1 MGYFIF
7 TMLPVFVI
15 FFWLI
20 LFMLDG
26 RSEQAKRFL
35 GVFLAVALVN
45 YIAHWFYFNHN
56 YGVYKILDSIWVF
69 TSLSVYPLYYY
80 YLRLLT
86 TDVRINYRWGWI
98 LLPALILSLFSAIP
112 YLVMTPVETEQFV
125 QEILYH
131 NREVQSSYSLP
142 VRLQILRIQLFR
154 YIFAIEVLLTV
165 FIGLRLINRFNE
177 KVRTYYSNVQDKEL
191 RSIRLL
197 LLFLV
202 VTSVISLVS
211 DLIGKDF
218 FSEHPYLLAI
228 PSITHSLALFG
239 ISYAGYRQP
248 FTIRELSQEM
258 NAGNDNFKVIS
269 SEEEKS
275 DEDREKKCLSDRE
288 FDLLH
293 RKLEQLMQQEKIY
306 LNPELRLNELA
317 VLLGTNRTYASQLIH
332 NRRNLNFCDYVNDYR
347 IQHAKR
353 LLSETTDEP
362 LPIEEV
368 ALRSGFASNSTFYRV
383 FTGKE
388 GISPSRY
395 RKLSGR

>member
-15 FFWLI
+15 FFWLM

-35 GVFLAVALVN
+35 VVFLAVTLVN

-98 LLPALILSLFSAIP
+98 LLPALILSLFSAIL

-142 VRLQILRIQLFR
+142 VRLQILRIKLFK
-154 YIFAIEVLLTV
+154 YIFAVEVLLTV

-191 RSIRLL
+191 RS
-197 LLFLV
+197 
-202 VTSVISLVS
+202 
-211 DLIGKDF
+211 
-218 FSEHPYLLAI
+218 
-228 PSITHSLALFG
+228 
-239 ISYAGYRQP
+239 
-248 FTIRELSQEM
+248 
-258 NAGNDNFKVIS
+258 
-269 SEEEKS
+269 
-275 DEDREKKCLSDRE
+275 
-288 FDLLH
+288 
-293 RKLEQLMQQEKIY
+293 
-306 LNPELRLNELA
+306 
-317 VLLGTNRTYASQLIH
+317 
-332 NRRNLNFCDYVNDYR
+332 
-347 IQHAKR
+347 
-353 LLSETTDEP
+353 
-362 LPIEEV
+362 
-368 ALRSGFASNSTFYRV
+368 
-383 FTGKE
+383 
-388 GISPSRY
+388 
-395 RKLSGR
+395 

>member
-1 MGYFIF
+1 MGYFVF
-7 TMLPVFVI
+7 TMLPLFVI
-15 FFWLI
+15 FFWLM
-20 LFMLDG
+20 LFMMDG
-26 RSEQAKRFL
+26 RGERAKRFL
-35 GVFLAVALVN
+35 GVFLVVVLIN

-56 YGVYKILDSIWVF
+56 YEVYKILDSVWVF

-86 TDVRINYRWGWI
+86 IDVRIDYRWGWI
-98 LLPALILSLFSAIP
+98 LLPAVLLSLFSAIQ
-112 YLVMTPVETEQFV
+112 YLLMTPAESEQFV

-131 NREVQSSYSLP
+131 NREMQSSYSLP
-142 VRLQILRIQLFR
+142 VRLQILRIHLFK

-165 FIGLRLINRFNE
+165 YFGLRLINRFNE

-191 RSIRLL
+191 RSIRIL

-202 VTSVISLVS
+202 FTSVSSLVS

-239 ISYAGYRQP
+239 ISYAGYRQS
-248 FTIRELSQEM
+248 FTIRELIPEM
-258 NAGNDNFKVIS
+258 NAGNDNNNVIS
-269 SEEEKS
+269 SGEEKG
-275 DEDREKKCLSDRE
+275 LSGWEYDQ
-288 FDLLH
+288 LH

-317 VLLGTNRTYASQLIH
+317 SMLGTNRTYASRLIH
-332 NRRNLNFCDYVNDYR
+332 NRGNLNFCDYVNDYR
-347 IQHAKR
+347 LQHAKK
-353 LLSETTDEP
+353 LLSKTADER

-368 ALRSGFASNSTFYRV
+368 ALRSGFSSNSTFYRV
-383 FTGKE
+383 FTSKE

-395 RKLSGR
+395 RKLNGR

>member
-7 TMLPVFVI
+7 TMLPLFVI
-15 FFWLI
+15 FFWLM

-26 RSEQAKRFL
+26 RGERAKRFL

-56 YGVYKILDSIWVF
+56 YDVYKILDSVWVF

-98 LLPALILSLFSAIP
+98 LLPALILSLFSAIL
-112 YLVMTPVETEQFV
+112 YLVMTPAESEQFI

-131 NREVQSSYSLP
+131 NQEAQSSYSLP
-142 VRLQILRIQLFR
+142 VRLQILRIDLFR
-154 YIFAIEVLLTV
+154 YIFAVEVLLTV
-165 FIGLRLINRFNE
+165 FFGLRLINRFNE
-177 KVRTYYSNVQDKEL
+177 KVQTYYSNVQDKEL

-248 FTIRELSQEM
+248 FSIRELIQEM
-258 NAGNDNFKVIS
+258 DSGNDNDNVIS
-269 SEEEKS
+269 IGEEEGQNGS
-275 DEDREKKCLSDRE
+275 E
-288 FDLLH
+288 FDQLD
-293 RKLEQLMQQEKIY
+293 RKLEQLMQEEKIY

-317 VLLGTNRTYASQLIH
+317 ALLGTNRTYASQLIH
-332 NRRNLNFCDYVNDYR
+332 NQRNLNFCDYVNDYR
-347 IQHAKR
+347 IQHAKK
-353 LLSETTDEP
+353 LLSETADEP

-383 FTGKE
+383 FTGKV

-395 RKLSGR
+395 RKLNGRQHPPDRI